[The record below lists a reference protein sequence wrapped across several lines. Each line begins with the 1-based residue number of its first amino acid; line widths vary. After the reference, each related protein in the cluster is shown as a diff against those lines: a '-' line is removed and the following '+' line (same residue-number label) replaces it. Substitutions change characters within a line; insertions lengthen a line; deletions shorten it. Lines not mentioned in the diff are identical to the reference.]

1 MTTTVTDKVTL
12 PAIDFEDVLDEGCA
26 LVLTRDLVD
35 THGGS
40 WLAGTEIVY
49 LRKGG
54 SPNNPITEIP
64 AAITLADVAI
74 DLTRASGQWAVACWL
89 EQRNKVV
96 PDTGNPGRDL
106 ARFIHLVS
114 DALRGKADP
123 AELRRVALEVRR
135 GH

>member
-1 MTTTVTDKVTL
+1 MTTTATDKVTL

-64 AAITLADVAI
+64 AVITLADVAI
-74 DLTRASGQWAVACWL
+74 DLTRKSGQWSVGVWLDWSTLSDSDIVNVVRVAL
-89 EQRNKVV
+89 
-96 PDTGNPGRDL
+96 TGD
-106 ARFIHLVS
+106 
-114 DALRGKADP
+114 ADP